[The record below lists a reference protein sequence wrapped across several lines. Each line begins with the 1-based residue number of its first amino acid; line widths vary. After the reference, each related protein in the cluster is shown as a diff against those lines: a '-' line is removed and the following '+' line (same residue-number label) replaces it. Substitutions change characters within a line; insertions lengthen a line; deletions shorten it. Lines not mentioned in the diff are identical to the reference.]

1 MIRGWVLLAVLCFLW
16 TPLSVSAETTESPD
30 YTQTVPS
37 EFSDFLDSVPDSLRE
52 TLPDGLFSDQTEE
65 LSEGV
70 GEIATVSYF
79 FKTVLDA
86 VGIHLR
92 DCVGLLATV
101 IGLLLLSAVFSALRN
116 AAKSESV
123 GKAFSLASSLAILL
137 SILTG
142 GYASVETVTDY
153 INALNTATTAGIP
166 LLGLLYSVGGNVTTA
181 VASTAGLTVYL
192 GVMENVIGRSIVPF
206 CGVCLAFGFLNTA
219 GIGLRMG
226 SFLSTLKKHYTTLM
240 AFLMT
245 LLLAMLAAQTT
256 LAASADSLAM
266 RSVKFAAGN
275 LIPVVGGSVAE
286 LMRTVSAG
294 VGYLRTTFGICC
306 ILLLL
311 LLLLPT
317 LVELFLYRWVWQIS
331 ASAAELL
338 NCDTEKRLLDE
349 IASLNGYLIAAVSI
363 CSSVLLLGFILLTRC
378 ASAIG

>member
-1 MIRGWVLLAVLCFLW
+1 MKLIFVLLFLCLIAL
-16 TPLSVSAETTESPD
+16 PLSVSAEETETED
-30 YTQTVPS
+30 FGETVPD
-37 EFSDFLDSVPDSLRE
+37 EFNDFLQALPEDLRE
-52 TLPDGLFSDQTEE
+52 MLPDDLFSAQTDE
-65 LSEGV
+65 LNTGV
-70 GEIATVSYF
+70 AKISDLSF
-79 FKTVLDA
+79 LLNTVLDA
-86 VGIHLR
+86 VGVYLQ
-92 DCVGLLATV
+92 DCVGLLASV

-116 AAKSESV
+116 AVKSESV

-137 SILTG
+137 SILAG
-142 GYASVETVTDY
+142 GYASVEAVTDY
-153 INALNTATTAGIP
+153 INALNSATAAGIP
-166 LLGLLYSVGGNVTTA
+166 LLGLLYSVGGNVTAA

-192 GVMENVIGRSIVPF
+192 GIMENLIGRTIVPF
-206 CGVCLAFGFLNTA
+206 CGICLAFGFLNTA
-219 GIGLRMG
+219 GLGLRVG
-226 SFLSTLKKHYTTLM
+226 SLLATLKKHYTTML

-294 VGYLRTTFGICC
+294 VGYLRTTFGICG

-317 LVELFLYRWVWQIS
+317 LVKLFLYRWVWQIA

-338 NCDTEKRLLDE
+338 SCDNEKKLLDE